1 MRLLIGFI
9 LTTVASASFT
19 HESCRA
25 GGENGAVCDYME
37 QFSKQYQHRDEFLER
52 RKRIEKAQV
61 LGAGFG
67 LTSRSDLFENERGSN
82 AAFKSR
88 KKYNLKANRHSS
100 RDHPH
105 LGASVPNEYDLRKKH
120 RVSEPLNQGSC
131 GNCFAYSAAAAVEY
145 WYAHLRQFKRAPPK
159 FSEREMTDCT
169 SVNDT
174 PNDGCGGGLMQYV
187 FEYGRD
193 HAMSFRME
201 YADMY
206 TAQCSNNLAPSHI
219 AIEGYDVQ
227 GLDDNQYIEE
237 TIPALLYKYGT
248 ITVGIDTKNDYIDNY
263 VDGIFDESLCG
274 TDIDH
279 AVAIVGYTK
288 DAWIVKNSWGTDW
301 GDKGYFK
308 LRRNRNACGVAEYV
322 AYITEARVEHK
333 AKSTGPFI
341 STDPP
346 DWGLD
351 PNGA

>member
-1 MRLLIGFI
+1 MRYLIGFI
-9 LTTVASASFT
+9 LATVVSATFT

-25 GGENGAVCDYME
+25 GGENGAICDYME
-37 QFSKQYQHRDEFLER
+37 QFSKRYQHRDEFLER
-52 RKRIEKAQV
+52 RKRIEAAQV

-67 LTSRSDLFENERGSN
+67 LTSRSDLFKSEKGYN

-88 KKYNLKANRHSS
+88 KAPK
-100 RDHPH
+100 
-105 LGASVPNEYDLRKKH
+105 LGRNKHGLNSPPKLHASVPNEYDLRKIH
-120 RVSEPLNQGSC
+120 RVAEPLNQGSC
-131 GNCFAYSAAAAVEY
+131 GNCFAYSAAAAIEY

-159 FSEREMTDCT
+159 FSEREFTDCT

-174 PNDGCGGGLMQYV
+174 PNTGCGGGLMEYI
-187 FEYGRD
+187 FEYGQN
-193 HAMSFRME
+193 HAVSFRME

-206 TAQCSNNLAPSHI
+206 EATCSGNLAPSHL
-219 AIEGYDVQ
+219 AVETYDVQ
-227 GLDDNQYIEE
+227 GLDTNQYIEE
-237 TIPALLYKYGT
+237 TIPALLFKYGT

-308 LRRNRNACGVAEYV
+308 LRRGKNACGIAEYV
-322 AYITEARVEHK
+322 SYITSARVEHK
-333 AKSTGPFI
+333 AKSTGPFEA
-341 STDPP
+341 DEPP
-346 DWGLD
+346 NWGLD
-351 PNGA
+351 PNAV